1 MSAMEQ
7 LPDTWLKEEGQQQEE
22 GGEEGEEEAIS
33 LRLEGTLVIQ
43 IQENYCTNPVEKFK
57 NQMLELNSGV

>member
-22 GGEEGEEEAIS
+22 GGEEGEEAIS
-33 LRLEGTLVIQ
+33 LRLEGTLSIQ
-43 IQENYCTNPVEKFK
+43 IQEIYCTNPVEKFK